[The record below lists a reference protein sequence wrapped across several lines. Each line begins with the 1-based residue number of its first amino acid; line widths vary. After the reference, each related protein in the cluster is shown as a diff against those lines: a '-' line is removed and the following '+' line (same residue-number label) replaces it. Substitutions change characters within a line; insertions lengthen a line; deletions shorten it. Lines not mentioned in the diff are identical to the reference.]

1 VEYWNNGWRKIILKN
16 LSYPPNIPVFHP
28 SIIPKY
34 WSERS
39 LYMEVRK
46 VDRFD
51 EEVVASLAQYT
62 LPQILFKQA
71 ERLGPTKIAM
81 REKMYGIWLA
91 YSWQDYFGYTK
102 NVALGL
108 LSLGLKRG
116 ENVGIIT
123 DNHPEWLFTEIGA
136 QVLGAITV
144 NLFTSSIAKELA
156 TILKRIQAAYVI
168 AQDQEQVDK
177 LLEMKEQLS
186 HVRKVIYIDPTGM
199 RNYTHHPWLMSFQEL
214 IKRGKALDKAEP
226 HRFEEELWKGK
237 PDEVALMIMTSGT
250 TGIPKLA
257 MISHQSFTEIARK
270 WVETAPIGVGDN
282 WISITPTAWIVD
294 QMWGVGVSPLTGMT
308 MNFPETLETQAEDF
322 REIGPV
328 VVITSSRF
336 WEELASKIRVKIAD
350 AGFVKRKLFDLG
362 EKIGGAV
369 VDRESKKEPVPTF
382 LGILHKILARVVY
395 RPLLDR
401 VGCAQIR
408 AAITGGHP
416 ISPDVIRFFRA
427 KGLNLKHAYGL
438 TEGGGVFQ
446 VQPDKEVKPET
457 VGKPLPRTEI
467 RIAEDQEVL
476 VRTHSCFVG
485 YYQDPEATK
494 KALIDGWLHTGDAG
508 YIDDDG
514 HLLIIGRKEEIM
526 RTKGGEAISSDFI
539 ETRLKFSPYIKE
551 AVVFGEGRDYI
562 TGFINIDFG
571 NVGSWAEDRMIPYTT
586 YTDLSQQPRVEELI
600 LGEVRLVN
608 TQLPKPMRLKKIIL
622 LYKLLDADDEELTR
636 TGKVRRK
643 FVYEQYIKLIDA
655 MYSEEKELEVTGK
668 VRYRDGQVG
677 SIETKVKILTVE

>member
-1 VEYWNNGWRKIILKN
+1 MEFRKI
-16 LSYPPNIPVFHP
+16 
-28 SIIPKY
+28 
-34 WSERS
+34 E
-39 LYMEVRK
+39 
-46 VDRFD
+46 RFD
-51 EEVVASLAQYT
+51 EATVSSLTQYT

-71 ERLGPTKIAM
+71 QRLGSEKIAI
-81 REKMYGIWLA
+81 REKMYGIWQA
-91 YSWQDYFGYTK
+91 YNWQDYFQYTK
-102 NVALGL
+102 RVALGFF
-108 LSLGLKRG
+108 SLGLKRG
-116 ENVGIIT
+116 ENIGIIT
-123 DNHPEWLFTEIGA
+123 DNHPEWLFSELGA
-136 QVLGAITV
+136 QSVGAITV

-156 TILKRIQAAYVI
+156 TMLNRFQAVFVVV
-168 AQDQEQVDK
+168 QDQEQVDK
-177 LLEMKEQLS
+177 LLEVKEQLP
-186 HVRKVIYIDPTGM
+186 HVRKIIYIDPTGM
-199 RNYTHHPWLMSFQEL
+199 RTYANNPWLMSFQEL
-214 IKRGKALDKAEP
+214 LKIGESLDKEQP
-226 HRFEEELWKGK
+226 QRFEEELWKGK
-237 PDEVALMIMTSGT
+237 LEEVALMIMTSGT

-270 WVETAPIGVGDN
+270 WIETAPIGVGDN

-294 QMWGVGVSPLTGMT
+294 QMWGVGVSPLTGMA

-328 VVITSSRF
+328 VIITSSRF
-336 WEELASKIRVKIAD
+336 WEDLASKIRVKIAD
-350 AGFVKRKLFDLG
+350 AGWIKRKLFALG

-369 VDRESKKEPVPTF
+369 VDRESKKQPVPQS
-382 LGILHKILARVVY
+382 LQWLHRIAARIVY

-408 AAITGGHP
+408 AAVTGGHP

-446 VQPDKEVKPET
+446 VQPDREVKPET

-467 RIAEDQEVL
+467 KIAEDQEVL
-476 VRTHSCFVG
+476 VRTPSMFVG

-494 KALIDGWLHTGDAG
+494 KAIRDGWLYTGDAG

-526 RTKGGEAISSDFI
+526 RTKAGEAISSDFI

-551 AVVFGEGRDYI
+551 AVVWGEARDYI

-586 YTDLSQQPRVEELI
+586 YNDLSQQPPVEELI

-608 TQLPKPMRLKKIIL
+608 TQLPKPMRLRRIIL

-643 FVYEQYIKLIDA
+643 FVYEQYIKLIEA
-655 MYSEEKELEVTGK
+655 MYSDQKELEVIGK

-677 SIETKVKILTVE
+677 TIETKVKILTVE

>member
-1 VEYWNNGWRKIILKN
+1 MKGREAK
-16 LSYPPNIPVFHP
+16 
-28 SIIPKY
+28 
-34 WSERS
+34 
-39 LYMEVRK
+39 
-46 VDRFD
+46 RFD
-51 EEVVASLAQYT
+51 GEAVSSLINYT
-62 LPQILFKQA
+62 IPQILFQQA
-71 ERLGPTKIAM
+71 KRFGKNKIAI
-81 REKMYGIWLA
+81 REKMYGVWLS
-91 YSWQDYFGYTK
+91 YTWEDYFRYTK
-102 NVALGL
+102 NVALGFKR
-108 LSLGLKRG
+108 LGLQRG
-116 ENVGIIT
+116 ESIGIIT
-123 DNHPEWLFTEIGA
+123 DNHPEWLFSELGA
-136 QVLGAITV
+136 QAVGAVTV

-156 TILKRIQAAYVI
+156 TMLNRIKAVFVV

-177 LLEMKEQLS
+177 LLEMKEALPL
-186 HVRKVIYIDPTGM
+186 VRKVIYVDPTGM
-199 RNYTHHPWLMSFQEL
+199 RTYSNNPWLIGFKDLLEL
-214 IKRGKALDKAEP
+214 GARTDAEEP
-226 HRFEEELWKGK
+226 HLFEEELGKGK

-257 MISHQSFTEIARK
+257 MISHRSFAEIARK
-270 WVETAPIGVGDN
+270 WIETAPIGPGDN

-328 VVITSSRF
+328 VIITSSRF
-336 WEELASKIRVKIAD
+336 WEELASKIRVRIAD
-350 AGFVKRKLFDLG
+350 AGWVKRMLFLLG
-362 EKIGGAV
+362 ERVGGAV
-369 VDRESKKEPVPTF
+369 VDRESKKEPIPASLRF
-382 LGILHKILARVVY
+382 LHRLFSKIVY
-395 RPLLDR
+395 KPLLDR
-401 VGCAQIR
+401 VGCSQIR

-446 VQPDKEVKPET
+446 VQPDNEVKPET

-467 RIAEDQEVL
+467 KIAEDQEVL
-476 VRTHSCFVG
+476 VRTPSCFVG
-485 YYQDPEATK
+485 YYEDPEATQ
-494 KALIDGWLHTGDAG
+494 KALRDGWLHTGDAG

-526 RTKGGEAISSDFI
+526 RTRGGDAVSSDFI

-551 AVVFGEGRDYI
+551 AVVWGEGRDYI

-586 YTDLSQQPRVEELI
+586 YTDLSQQPQVEELI
-600 LGEVRLVN
+600 LGEVRHVN
-608 TQLPKPMRLKKIIL
+608 TQLPKPMRLKKILL

-643 FVYEQYIKLIDA
+643 FVYDQYRNLIEA
-655 MYSEEKELEVTGK
+655 MYNDQKELEVTGK
-668 VRYRDGQVG
+668 VRYRDGHVG
-677 SIETKVKILTVE
+677 TITTKVRILTVE

>member
-1 VEYWNNGWRKIILKN
+1 MGEKIGYYN
-16 LSYPPNIPVFHP
+16 QEALS
-28 SIIPKY
+28 
-34 WSERS
+34 S
-39 LYMEVRK
+39 LMN
-46 VDRFD
+46 
-51 EEVVASLAQYT
+51 YT
-62 LPQILFKQA
+62 IPQILSKQA
-71 ERLGPTKIAM
+71 KELGPSKVAI
-81 REKMYGIWLA
+81 REKMYGIWLS
-91 YSWQDYFGYTK
+91 YNWLDYYQFTK
-102 NVALGL
+102 KVALGL
-108 LSLGLKRG
+108 KSLGLQRG
-116 ENVGIIT
+116 ENIGIIT

-136 QVLGAITV
+136 QALGAITL

-156 TILKRIQAAYVI
+156 TMLARIQAVFVV

-177 LLEMKEQLS
+177 LLEMREQLP
-186 HVRKVIYIDPTGM
+186 HVRKVIYIDQTGM
-199 RNYTHHPWLMSFQEL
+199 RTYTHNPWLISFKEL
-214 IKRGKALDKAEP
+214 LDLGAKLDHEQP
-226 HRFEEELWKGK
+226 HLFEEELWKGK

-257 MISHQSFTEIARK
+257 MISHRSFTEIARK
-270 WVETAPIGVGDN
+270 WVETAPIGPGDN

-294 QMWGVGVSPLTGMT
+294 QMWGIGVSPLTGMT

-328 VVITSSRF
+328 IVITSSRF

-350 AGFVKRKLFDLG
+350 SGWVKRKLFNLG
-362 EKIGGAV
+362 EKIGGAL
-369 VDRESKKEPVPTF
+369 VDHESKKEPVPPT
-382 LGILHKILARVVY
+382 LKLLHKIFARIVY

-446 VQPDKEVKPET
+446 VQPDKEVKPES

-476 VRTHSCFVG
+476 VKTPSCFVG
-485 YYQDPEATK
+485 YYQDEEATH
-494 KALIDGWLHTGDAG
+494 KALRNGWLHTGDAG

-526 RTKGGEAISSDFI
+526 RTKAGEAISSDFI

-551 AVVFGEGRDYI
+551 AVVWGEGRDYI

-586 YTDLSQQPRVEELI
+586 YTDLSQRPEVEELI
-600 LGEVRLVN
+600 LGEVRHVN
-608 TQLPKPMRLKKIIL
+608 TQLPRPMRLKKIIL

-643 FVYEQYIKLIDA
+643 FVYEQYLNLIEA
-655 MYSEEKELEVTGK
+655 MYSDQKELEVTGK
-668 VRYRDGQVG
+668 VRYRDGHVG
-677 SIETKVKILTVE
+677 TITTKVKILTVE

>member
-1 VEYWNNGWRKIILKN
+1 
-16 LSYPPNIPVFHP
+16 
-28 SIIPKY
+28 
-34 WSERS
+34 
-39 LYMEVRK
+39 MEVRK
-46 VDRFD
+46 TDRID
-51 EEVVASLAQYT
+51 QQTLLSLMNYT
-62 LPQILFKQA
+62 LPQILFQQA
-71 ERLGPTKIAM
+71 KNFGSKKIAI
-81 REKMYGIWLA
+81 REKMYGIWLS
-91 YSWQDYFGYTK
+91 YTWEDYLRYTK
-102 NVALGL
+102 QVALGL
-108 LSLGLKRG
+108 KHLGLQRG
-116 ENVGIIT
+116 ENIGIIT
-123 DNHPEWLFTEIGA
+123 DNHPEWLFTEMGA
-136 QVLGAITV
+136 QAIGAITV

-156 TILKRIQAAYVI
+156 IMLNRIQAVFVV

-177 LLEMKEQLS
+177 LLEVKGELP
-186 HVRKVIYIDPTGM
+186 HVRKVIYIDQTGM
-199 RNYTHHPWLMSFQEL
+199 RTYVGNPWLMSFKELLELGAKVDQERPQL
-214 IKRGKALDKAEP
+214 
-226 HRFEEELWKGK
+226 FEEELWKGR

-257 MISHQSFTEIARK
+257 MISHRSFTEIARK
-270 WVETAPIGVGDN
+270 WVETAPIGAEDN

-294 QMWGVGVSPLTGMT
+294 QMWGMGVSPLAGMT

-328 VVITSSRF
+328 VIITSSRF
-336 WEELASKIRVKIAD
+336 WEDLASKIRVKIAD
-350 AGFVKRKLFDLG
+350 SGWVKRKLFYLG
-362 EKIGGAV
+362 ERIGGAV
-369 VDRESKKEPVPTF
+369 VDRESKKEPVPAT
-382 LGILHKILARVVY
+382 LRILHKIFSKIVY
-395 RPLLDR
+395 QPLLDR

-467 RIAEDQEVL
+467 KIAEDQEVL
-476 VRTHSCFVG
+476 VKTPSCFVG
-485 YYQDPEATK
+485 YYQDPEATQ
-494 KALIDGWLHTGDAG
+494 KALRNGWLHTGDAG

-526 RTKGGEAISSDFI
+526 RTKGGDAISADFI

-551 AVVFGEGRDYI
+551 AVVWGEGRDYI

-586 YTDLSQQPRVEELI
+586 YTDLSQRPEVEELI
-600 LGEVRLVN
+600 LNEVRQVN
-608 TQLPKPMRLKKIIL
+608 NQLPKPMRLKKIIL

-643 FVYEQYIKLIDA
+643 FVYEQYLNLIEA
-655 MYSEEKELEVTGK
+655 MYSGKEELEVTGK
-668 VRYRDGQVG
+668 VRYRDGHVG
-677 SIETKVKILTVE
+677 TITTKVKILTVE

>member
-1 VEYWNNGWRKIILKN
+1 MESR
-16 LSYPPNIPVFHP
+16 NIN
-28 SIIPKY
+28 
-34 WSERS
+34 
-39 LYMEVRK
+39 
-46 VDRFD
+46 RFD
-51 EEVVASLAQYT
+51 KEAVEALAGFT

-71 ERLGPTKIAM
+71 KELGTKKIAI
-81 REKMYGIWLA
+81 REKMYGVWQA
-91 YSWQDYFGYTK
+91 YNWQVYFQYVK
-102 NVALGL
+102 HVALGFL
-108 LSLGLKRG
+108 TLGLKRG
-116 ENVGIIT
+116 ENIGIIT
-123 DNHPEWLFTEIGA
+123 DNHPEWLFTEIGVQA
-136 QVLGAITV
+136 VGAITV
-144 NLFTSSIAKELA
+144 NLFTSSVAREL
-156 TILKRIQAAYVI
+156 TTVLNRIQAVYVV

-186 HVRKVIYIDPTGM
+186 HVRKVIYVDQTGM
-199 RNYTHHPWLMSFQEL
+199 RTYTNNPWLMSFKEL
-214 IKRGKALDKAEP
+214 LDLGADLDAKQP
-226 HRFEEELWKGK
+226 NLFEEELWKGK

-257 MISHQSFTEIARK
+257 MISHRSFTEIARK
-270 WVETAPIGVGDN
+270 WVETAPIGPGDN

-308 MNFPETLETQAEDF
+308 MNFPETLETITEDF

-328 VVITSSRF
+328 VIITSSRF
-336 WEELASKIRVKIAD
+336 WEDLASKIRVKIAD
-350 AGFVKRKLFDLG
+350 AGWVKRKLFALG
-362 EKIGGAV
+362 EKIGGAL
-369 VDRESKKEPVPTF
+369 VDHESKKEPVPTP
-382 LGILHKILARVVY
+382 LQVLHKIFARVVY

-401 VGCAQIR
+401 VGCSQIR

-446 VQPDKEVKPET
+446 VQPDKEVKPES

-467 RIAEDQEVL
+467 KIAEDQEVL
-476 VRTHSCFVG
+476 VRTPSCFVG

-494 KALIDGWLHTGDAG
+494 KALRGGWLYTGDAG

-526 RTKGGEAISSDFI
+526 RTQAGEAISSDFI

-551 AVVFGEGRDYI
+551 AVVWGEARDYI
-562 TGFINIDFG
+562 AGFINIDFG

-586 YTDLSQQPRVEELI
+586 YTDLSQQPPVEELI
-600 LGEVRLVN
+600 LSQVRHVN

-643 FVYEQYIKLIDA
+643 FVYEQYLKLIEA
-655 MYSEEKELEVTGK
+655 MYSDQQELEVRGK

-677 SIETKVKILTVE
+677 TIETKVKILTVE